1 MGRYSRQGGLQR
13 RSSPLP
19 VLTYSNVRSAPVLET
34 PPFSTRPDAN
44 LNPFWRTGSRA
55 LADRDH
61 HQHRAAFADGVE
73 LLFQI
78 AAVCPVRRRPAC
90 RVRLTAPDGYRAQR
104 SYSIASAPETT
115 DHLELAIEKLEN
127 GEVSPFF
134 HEVAAV
140 GDEIDLSGPIGGHF
154 IWTAADGGPMLM
166 IGGGAG
172 VVPFMSMIRHRTLSG
187 SAAPMLLLF
196 SARTREDLLFADEL
210 SALRDRR
217 DGFDL
222 VATLT
227 REASPPAGVLKGRI
241 DANMIAG
248 TLASAARQAEADLYL
263 RLESLRGECGPARN
277 RRRRRAWHDRHGT
290 VRDVKIRRTCAD
302 WRRKPRS
309 VCRVPAR

>member
-1 MGRYSRQGGLQR
+1 MRWQTATITGIVR
-13 RSSPLP
+13 RSPTVSSFFFKLP
-19 VLTYSNVRSAPVLET
+19 EFV
-34 PPFSTRPDAN
+34 PFIA
-44 LNPFWRTGSRA
+44 G
-55 LADRDH
+55 
-61 HQHRAAFADGVE
+61 QHVS
-73 LLFQI
+73 
-78 AAVCPVRRRPAC
+78 
-90 RVRLTAPDGYRAQR
+90 VRLTAPDGYRAQR

-115 DHLELAIEKLEN
+115 DHLELAIEKLED

-140 GDEIDLSGPIGGHF
+140 GDEIDLSTPIGGHF

-222 VATLT
+222 VVTLT

-241 DANMIAG
+241 DADMIAG
-248 TLASAARQAEADLYL
+248 TLATLPGKPKRIYICGSNPFVENAAQHAIDAGVEASIIATERY
-263 RLESLRGECGPARN
+263 G
-277 RRRRRAWHDRHGT
+277 
-290 VRDVKIRRTCAD
+290 V
-302 WRRKPRS
+302 
-309 VCRVPAR
+309 